1 MPIPVLV
8 KHCALSIYKSGYCKG
23 TKVEQV
29 QESFDI
35 AVSRLI
41 EYGFLW
47 KNAWKVSKVDP
58 SKIKLT
64 AKGKRAEHR
73 HQREGD
79 KGAKT
84 KEWNALYKLIQ
95 EDVEEDDSDGATSQ
109 DAVPAADE
117 PLESRT
123 MQQRRR
129 LAQNA
134 RRSARRRPKRVRR
147 AKSARRG

>member
-8 KHCALSIYKSGYCKG
+8 KHCALAIYKSGYCKG

-35 AVSRLI
+35 AVSRLM
-41 EYGFLW
+41 EYGCLW
-47 KNAWKVSKVDP
+47 KDAWKMSKVDP
-58 SKIKLT
+58 AKIKLT
-64 AKGKRAEHR
+64 GKGKKSEAK

-84 KEWNALYKLIQ
+84 KEWDALYKLIQ
-95 EDVEEDDSDGATSQ
+95 EEVEEDDSDGATSQ

-117 PLESRT
+117 PLESRE

-134 RRSARRRPKRVRR
+134 RRSAQRKPKRVRR
-147 AKSARRG
+147 ARSARRR